1 MRVTNEM
8 IVTNSV
14 RRLSTR
20 MEQYER
26 SQSKLATGKEIR
38 KPSDDPSKANRGLS
52 LRASREARVQEQRN
66 AEDAKTWLNT
76 SDSALQGAMDRLQR
90 ARELTVQGANASDQS
105 AKDGIAREIA
115 TIREELVGIANT
127 KVRGQHVFAGYTE
140 GPAVEATDNGDGTW
154 TFATNGDETH
164 AITRRVGD
172 SDKVRI
178 NTTAAEAFGD
188 GADSVLAV
196 LDGLEGSLRAG
207 DTDAVSATLSDL
219 DDSMERL
226 GGELARI
233 GANTNWVDSALARS
247 EDSLYVIQ
255 QELAEVE
262 DADYAEAVMDL
273 QMQDMALQSTLQ
285 ALGRALPQSLA
296 AFLR

>member
-1 MRVTNEM
+1 VRITNEM

-20 MEQYER
+20 MEQYEQA
-26 SQSKLATGKEIR
+26 QSKLATGKEIR
-38 KPSDDPSKANRGLS
+38 KPSEDPSKANRGLS

-76 SDSALQGAMDRLQR
+76 ADSALQSAMDRLQR
-90 ARELTVQGANASDQS
+90 ARQLTVQGANAGDQS
-105 AKDGIAREIA
+105 AKDGIAREIE
-115 TIREELVGIANT
+115 TIRSELVGIANT

-140 GPAVEATDNGDGTW
+140 GPAVEADETAEGGYATAGDG
-154 TFATNGDETH
+154 DE
-164 AITRRVGD
+164 ITRRVGD

-178 NTTAAEAFGD
+178 NTTAAEAFGED
-188 GADSVLAV
+188 EQSVFSVLS
-196 LDGLEGSLRAG
+196 DLETALKEGRTA
-207 DTDAVSATLSDL
+207 DVSATLSDL

>member
-1 MRVTNEM
+1 MRITNEM
-8 IVTNSV
+8 LVTNSV

-20 MEQYER
+20 MEQYEQA
-26 SQSKLATGKEIR
+26 QSKLATGKEIR
-38 KPSDDPSKANRGLS
+38 KPSDDPSRANRGLS

-66 AEDAKTWLNT
+66 AADAKTWLNT
-76 SDSALQGAMDRLQR
+76 ADSALQSAMDRLQR
-90 ARELTVQGANASDQS
+90 ARQLTVQGANPGAQS
-105 AKDGIAREIA
+105 AKDGIAREIE

-127 KVRGQHVFAGYTE
+127 KVRGQHVFAGYTG
-140 GPAVEATDNGDGTW
+140 GPAVEATHDDGNW
-154 TFATNGDETH
+154 TFTTRGDAEH

-188 GADSVLAV
+188 AEDSVFAV
-196 LDGLEGSLRAG
+196 LAGLEGSLRTG
-207 DTDAVSATLSDL
+207 DTSEVSATLSKL
-219 DDSMERL
+219 DASMERL

-233 GANTNWVDSALARS
+233 GANTNWVDSALQRS
-247 EDSLYVIQ
+247 EDSLYVIR

-273 QMQDMALQSTLQ
+273 QMQDMALQATLQ

>member
-1 MRVTNEM
+1 MRITNEM

-20 MEQYER
+20 MEQYEQA
-26 SQSKLATGKEIR
+26 QSKLATGKEIR
-38 KPSDDPSKANRGLS
+38 KPSEDPSKANRGLS

-76 SDSALQGAMDRLQR
+76 ADSALQSAMDRLQR
-90 ARELTVQGANASDQS
+90 ARELTVQGANAGDQS
-105 AKDGIAREIA
+105 AKDGIAREIE

-140 GPAVEATDNGDGTW
+140 GPAVKADEDAPGGYATAGDR
-154 TFATNGDETH
+154 DE
-164 AITRRVGD
+164 ITRRVGD

-178 NTTAAEAFGD
+178 NTTAAEAFGED
-188 GADSVLAV
+188 GDSVLAV
-196 LDGLEGSLRAG
+196 LSGLETALRTG
-207 DTDAVSATLSDL
+207 DTSEVSATLSDL

-262 DADYAEAVMDL
+262 DADYAEAGMDL

>member
-1 MRVTNEM
+1 MRITNEM

-20 MEQYER
+20 MEQYEQA
-26 SQSKLATGKEIR
+26 QSKLATGKEIR
-38 KPSDDPSKANRGLS
+38 KPSEDPSKANRGLS

-76 SDSALQGAMDRLQR
+76 ADSALQSAMDRLQR
-90 ARELTVQGANASDQS
+90 ARQLTVQGANAGDQS
-105 AKDGIAREIA
+105 AKDGIAREIE
-115 TIREELVGIANT
+115 TIRSELVGIANT

-140 GPAVEATDNGDGTW
+140 GPAVEATDDGNGEW
-154 TFATNGDETH
+154 TFTTKGDADHE
-164 AITRRVGD
+164 ITRRVGD

-178 NTTAAEAFGD
+178 NTTAAEAFGED
-188 GADSVLAV
+188 EQSVFSVLS
-196 LDGLEGSLRAG
+196 DLETALKEGRTA
-207 DTDAVSATLSDL
+207 DVSATLSDL

>member
-1 MRVTNEM
+1 MRITNEM
-8 IVTNSV
+8 LVTNSV

-20 MEQYER
+20 MAEYER
-26 SQSKLATGKEIR
+26 AQSKLATGKEIR
-38 KPSDDPSKANRGLS
+38 KPSEDPSKANRGLS

-76 SDSALQGAMDRLQR
+76 TDGALQSAMDRLQR
-90 ARELTVQGANASDQS
+90 ARQLTVQGANPGAQGE
-105 AKDGIAREIA
+105 KDAIAREIE
-115 TIREELVGIANT
+115 TIRSELVGIANT
-127 KVRGQHVFAGYTE
+127 KVRGQHVFAGYTD
-140 GPAVEATDNGDGTW
+140 GPAVEATDDGDGNW
-154 TFATNGDETH
+154 TFTTRGDAEH

-188 GADSVLAV
+188 AEDSVFSV
-196 LDGLEGSLRAG
+196 LTGLEGALRAG
-207 DTDAVSATLSDL
+207 DTNAVSATLSAL
-219 DDSMERL
+219 DASMERL

-233 GANTNWVDSALARS
+233 GANTNWVDSALQRS
-247 EDSLYVIQ
+247 EDSLFVIQ

-273 QMQDMALQSTLQ
+273 QMQDMALQATLQ

>member
-1 MRVTNEM
+1 MRITNEM

-20 MEQYER
+20 MEQYEQA
-26 SQSKLATGKEIR
+26 QSKLATGKEIR
-38 KPSDDPSKANRGLS
+38 KPSEDPSKANRGLS

-76 SDSALQGAMDRLQR
+76 ADSALQSAMDRLQR
-90 ARELTVQGANASDQS
+90 ARQLTVQGANAGDQS
-105 AKDGIAREIA
+105 AKDGIAREIE
-115 TIREELVGIANT
+115 TIRSELVGIANT

-140 GPAVEATDNGDGTW
+140 GPAVEATDDGNGEW
-154 TFATNGDETH
+154 TFTTKGDADHE
-164 AITRRVGD
+164 ITRRVGD

-178 NTTAAEAFGD
+178 NTTAAEAFGED
-188 GADSVLAV
+188 EQSVFSVLS
-196 LDGLEGSLRAG
+196 DLETALKEGRTA
-207 DTDAVSATLSDL
+207 DVSATLSDL

-233 GANTNWVDSALARS
+233 GANTNWVDSALQRS